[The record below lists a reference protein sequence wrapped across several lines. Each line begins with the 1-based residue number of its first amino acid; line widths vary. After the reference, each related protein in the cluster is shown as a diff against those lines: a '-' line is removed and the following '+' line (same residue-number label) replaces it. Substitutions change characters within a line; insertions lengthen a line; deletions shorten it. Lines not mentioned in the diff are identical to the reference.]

1 MGLIKHFLA
10 RIHADNKPE
19 LLPVIERAVTAV
31 APHLKQTRGY
41 PADYLKPVTVA
52 LEYAR
57 DLASSIPG
65 PVVVD
70 NDSYA
75 SDAFVHAIFPSAD
88 SIPEALRSSRALLE
102 YHQKFPGSNE
112 IYALMGM
119 RREEKCLL
127 GMELAGEVIQRGVP
141 LNVVYFTSHTI
152 EEPAPSEQQAR
163 EQIAWNFFDKL
174 IYRVA
179 KRIETRKLEKQELL
193 HEKDLLTARLH
204 AASPGVRPELEA
216 ELLRVLEKVQSVS
229 SSLDL
234 DSYLEDFE
242 SVFLNPDQ
250 YLQLIQSPMFLDNMG
265 VKKSSQDISQ
275 GEPVV
280 FNDLIGYDFR
290 SWTVVMIH
298 CRNIPHETFAA
309 RLEDAHRRLSIFP
322 VARGSAWIEP

>member
-1 MGLIKHFLA
+1 MGLIKRFLA
-10 RIHADNKPE
+10 RAQADDKPE
-19 LLPVIERAVTAV
+19 LLPAIERAVTAV
-31 APHLKQTRGY
+31 APHLKQARGY
-41 PADYLKPVTVA
+41 PADYRKPVAVA
-52 LEYAR
+52 WEYAR
-57 DLASSIPG
+57 DLASTIPG

-88 SIPEALRSSRALLE
+88 FIAEALHSSCALLE
-102 YHQKFPGSNE
+102 YHQKFPDNNE

-127 GMELAGEVIQRGVP
+127 GMELAGQVIQRGVP

-152 EEPAPSEQQAR
+152 EEPASSEQQAR
-163 EQIAWNFFDKL
+163 EQMAWNFFDKL

-179 KRIETRKLEKQELL
+179 KRIEARKLEKQELL
-193 HEKDLLTARLH
+193 REKDILVARLH
-204 AASPGVRPELEA
+204 TASPEARPGLEA
-216 ELLRVLEKVQSVS
+216 ELYEILERVQSVS

-234 DSYLEDFE
+234 DNYLEDFE

-265 VKKSSQDISQ
+265 IKKNSKDVTQ

-280 FNDLIGYDFR
+280 FNDLIGYDSR
-290 SWTVVMIH
+290 RWTVTMIH

-309 RLEDAHRRLSIFP
+309 RLEEAHRRLSIFSHYSP
-322 VARGSAWIEP
+322 LI